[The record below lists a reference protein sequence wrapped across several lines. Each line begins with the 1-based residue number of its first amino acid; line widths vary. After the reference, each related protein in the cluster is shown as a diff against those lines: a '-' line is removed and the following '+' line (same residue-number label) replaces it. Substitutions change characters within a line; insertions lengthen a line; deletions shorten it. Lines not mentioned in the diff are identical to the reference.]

1 MDNTILLQGRFTSTG
16 TAVTI
21 PLRSG
26 VDWMK
31 TINYTVSAAPQTT
44 AIGQSF
50 YWQAGMD
57 QGTGFEHLKAGSSVA
72 GANLDVITTTGFTLV
87 DSSVDQQGNPNNT
100 VTAVSTA
107 SVPVVTNSGTNGLTP
122 GQIVRL
128 SNIAGA
134 PQLGGIDFTVG
145 SSTNGT
151 TTFSLAYMPQ
161 LSVAGTTGS
170 WTLIKYDPI
179 FYPRRRYITKI
190 TQASQ
195 AVVTLS
201 VTHGYKV
208 GQVVR
213 VMVPKV
219 FGMQQINNLHATI
232 VAINTATTEGT
243 GNTITLNINSS
254 AFSAFTF
261 PTAASLGG
269 GAFTPAQ
276 IVPVGED
283 TPYALS
289 QQVDILSDR
298 TTNTGFI
305 GMQLAA
311 GANGPAG
318 QANDV
323 IYWVA
328 GKSFSVDNQ

>member
-1 MDNTILLQGRFTSTG
+1 MDNTILLQGKFTSTG
-16 TAVTI
+16 SAVTI

-31 TINYTVSAAPQTT
+31 TMNYTVSSAPQTT

-57 QGTGFEHLKAGSSVA
+57 QGTGFEHLKAGSGVA
-72 GANLDVITTTGFTLV
+72 GANLDVITTTGFTLI
-87 DSSVDQQGNPNNT
+87 DSSVDQQGNPNAT
-100 VTAVSTA
+100 VSAVSNASIPVVSATA
-107 SVPVVTNSGTNGLTP
+107 SNLTA
-122 GQIVRL
+122 GQMVRL
-128 SNIAGA
+128 STVAGA

-145 SSTNGT
+145 YNTLTSG
-151 TTFSLAYMPQ
+151 TFSLDYMSQ

-170 WTLIKYDPI
+170 WTLIKYDPL
-179 FYPRRRYITKI
+179 FYPRRRCITKI

-208 GQVVR
+208 GQLVR
-213 VMVPKV
+213 VVVPAV
-219 FGMQQINNLHATI
+219 FGMTQMNNLQATI
-232 VAINTATTEGT
+232 VAINTTTT
-243 GNTITLNINSS
+243 SGNTITLNIDSS
-254 AFSAFTF
+254 AFTAFAF

-276 IVPVGED
+276 IVPVGQD
-283 TPYALS
+283 TPYSLS

-318 QANDV
+318 QDNDV

>member
-1 MDNTILLQGRFTSTG
+1 MDNTIILQGRFTSTG
-16 TAVTI
+16 AAVTI

-31 TINYTVSAAPQTT
+31 VYNTTVAAAAQTT
-44 AIGQSF
+44 AVGVEY
-50 YWQAGMD
+50 YWQAG
-57 QGTGFEHLKAGSSVA
+57 FEQDAAWEYKKAGSGVS
-72 GANLDVITTTGFTLV
+72 GANLVTYNTSGGFTLV
-87 DSSVDQQGNPNNT
+87 DSSVDQQGNPNAT

-107 SVPVVTNSGTNGLTP
+107 ATPIVSNSGTNGLIP

-128 SNIAGA
+128 SNISGA
-134 PQLGGIDFTVG
+134 NQLGGIDFTVG

-151 TTFSLAYMPQ
+151 SQFSLAYMSQ
-161 LSVAGTTGS
+161 LQAAGTTGS
-170 WTLIKYDPI
+170 WTLIKYDPL

-208 GQVVR
+208 GQLVR
-213 VMVPKV
+213 VVVPAV
-219 FGMQQINNLHATI
+219 FGMTQMNNLQATI
-232 VAINTATTEGT
+232 VAVNTATTEAT
-243 GNTITLNINSS
+243 GNTITLNIDSS
-254 AFSAFTF
+254 AFSAFAFPVSAIAPFTF
-261 PTAASLGG
+261 
-269 GAFTPAQ
+269 AQ

-311 GANGPAG
+311 GANSPAG
-318 QANDV
+318 QASDV

-328 GKSFSVDNQ
+328 GKSFSIDNQ